1 MKKNKK
7 KIRTVGKQ
15 TTVVPIVANGK
26 YSLEEYRKHFMGDYR
41 IIDRKPIFISRELR
55 DKLDWVARQI
65 SEDRM
70 SLSGFMENIA
80 RHHLETYKDDIEEW
94 RKL

>member
-1 MKKNKK
+1 MKKKRLKNKAM
-7 KIRTVGKQ
+7 GGQ
-15 TTVVPIVANGK
+15 TTVAPTVVNSK

>member
-15 TTVVPIVANGK
+15 TTVVPTVTNGK
-26 YSLEEYRKHFMGDYR
+26 YSLEEYRKNFMGDYR

-94 RKL
+94 RRL

>member
-1 MKKNKK
+1 MRKNRKNNRK
-7 KIRTVGKQ
+7 VGQPTGIR
-15 TTVVPIVANGK
+15 IVENGK
-26 YSLEEYRKHFMGDYR
+26 YSLEEYRKHFMGEYR
-41 IIDRKPIFISRELR
+41 IIDRKPVFISRELR

-65 SEDRM
+65 SENRM

-80 RHHLETYKDDIEEW
+80 RHHLETYKDEIEEW